1 MNGFDVLHIK
11 SAVKNRS
18 HFKWD
23 RHHLTTSD
31 FGQIMIPFNEEM
43 VPSDDYNQIK
53 ANSFARCAPLVK
65 PTYGKCDFKTAAFF
79 VPYHQIAE
87 DADAWIN
94 GQMDWQGQ
102 SPIQRVVTAGAIMS
116 FLSSHSSVVESVDDA
131 DFTVVLSSSTL
142 TIEYHS
148 LDALGRYYLKILNSL
163 GYSLPEK
170 VDWRANSQWRSH
182 GMNVKYSAYP
192 LLAFF
197 KAYNDWMSQSQRFNT
212 SALSSVLLNIRQGK
226 DDSVHGFEAQTGLLN
241 SSCLET
247 LFSSLKLN
255 YDNDYFTS
263 AWQNANTPLQQSS
276 NKVPVI
282 PVTSLGFGQPNL
294 ANLTKDF
301 TVVQVQSGATQGK
314 TDISALAL
322 QFLKSF
328 DNWVRRNNYAGSRDV
343 QQTYARFGIKT
354 DDYRTHY
361 AHLLKTTSS
370 PLVVGDVTATAD
382 SVDVPIGD
390 YAGKAIVSDDTVY
403 SYQSSDHG
411 LFIVLAWMSI
421 KPMNAFGIDRK
432 VMRTSPFD
440 YFTPE
445 FDGIGADPISMDEV
459 FINPKILPSE
469 DSSRGDNVFGFTER
483 YNAYRCGYRDQ
494 ITGDFR
500 IFADMDVWHF
510 GRDLSLLRKNN
521 QLVAQSDSMN
531 TLPQVNSEYNRIFS
545 VAGSESPDHFYFTFR
560 FDVDC
565 VRPMMNFN
573 EVVGLGVGDTSVP
586 RNGNTLN

>member
-1 MNGFDVLHIK
+1 MNGFDVLNVK

-23 RHHLTTSD
+23 RSHLTTSD

-94 GQMDWQGQ
+94 GNMDWQGQ
-102 SPIQRVVTAGAIMS
+102 SPVQRKITAEGLY
-116 FLSSHSSVVESVDDA
+116 FCLSSFSTVVDNVDAA
-131 DFTVVLSSSTL
+131 DFTVVLSSSTV
-142 TIEYHS
+142 TIEYHQFT
-148 LDALGRYYLKILNSL
+148 ALGRYFLKLLNSL
-163 GYSLPEK
+163 GYSYPMK
-170 VDWRANSQWRSH
+170 VDFRANSDWRTRGSK
-182 GMNVKYSAYP
+182 VTYSAYP

-212 SALSSVLLNIRQGK
+212 SVLSSILLNIRQGK
-226 DDSVHGFEAQTGLLN
+226 DDSHGFDASTGVISADCLKAMFAQI
-241 SSCLET
+241 
-247 LFSSLKLN
+247 KLN

-282 PVTSLGFGQPNL
+282 PVSSLGFGQPSL

-301 TVVQVQSGATQGK
+301 TVVQVQSGATEGK
-314 TDISALAL
+314 ADISAIAL

-370 PLVVGDVTATAD
+370 PLMVGDVTATAD
-382 SVDVPIGD
+382 SQDVALGD

-411 LFIVLAWMSI
+411 LFIILAWMSI
-421 KPMNAFGIDRK
+421 KPMNAFGFDRK

-445 FDGIGADPISMDEV
+445 FDGIGADPIPLDEV
-459 FINPKILPSE
+459 FVNPKIVPSQ
-469 DSSRGDNVFGFTER
+469 DVSRGDSVFGFTER
-483 YNAYRCGYRDQ
+483 YNAYRSGYRDQ

-500 IFADMDVWHF
+500 TFVDMDVWHF
-510 GRDLSLLRKNN
+510 GRDLSELRKNN
-521 QLVAQSDSMN
+521 ELVAQSDSMN
-531 TLPQVNSEYNRIFS
+531 TLSQVDSEYNRIFS
-545 VAGSESPDHFYFTFR
+545 ISGSDSPDHFYFTFR

-586 RNGNTLN
+586 RNGNSLN